1 MNSAI
6 ERLDDKLKISHP
18 DKKKGKT
25 NHHRTEAVDRVY
37 MACARSGT
45 NVNDL
50 LDSIED
56 GTAFDLAKFR
66 STPEGNI
73 FDFVKP
79 DLLEAVKYFPH
90 ITAGGNGGMASIGK
104 GEFAIAFLSNFST
117 IMITERSK
125 DKDQKGK
132 GDLKHS
138 DGTYEEVKFNGG
150 KINIDDQRGEDVGKR
165 FNQIVES
172 KNLVIRPVPNTGGGF
187 LPLWSKKNWK
197 KVYSEDE
204 IKERNG
210 CYYEAVTGEHIGPL
224 TDNEIRKIFVD
235 RSFDNI
241 FKKIDYLLV
250 MDEDGSYVRFSDPKV
265 AKDYYKDLPV
275 TCELR
280 NKQTNPSTIYLNTKN
295 HKNYLKKLVE
305 FKR

>member
-1 MNSAI
+1 MI
-6 ERLDDKLKISHP
+6 EALKRLDDKLKISHP
-18 DKKKGKT
+18 DKKKGET
-25 NHHRTEAVDRVY
+25 SSHRTEAVDRVY
-37 MACARSGT
+37 MACART
-45 NVNDL
+45 NTDVDYL

-66 STPEGNI
+66 SVPEGNI

-79 DLLEAVKYFPH
+79 DLVEAAKLILT

-117 IMITERSK
+117 MMITERSK
-125 DKDQKGK
+125 NKDQKGK

-150 KINIDDQRGEDVGKR
+150 KINIDDQRGQDVARR

-172 KNLVIRPVPNTGGGF
+172 KAIDIREVPGTSGGY
-187 LPLWSKKNWK
+187 LPLWKTAN
-197 KVYSEDE
+197 KVYSQDE

-210 CYYEAVTGEHIGPL
+210 YYHEAVVGQYVGPL
-224 TDNEIRKIFVD
+224 TNDEIKKIFVN

-241 FKKIDYLLV
+241 FKKVDHLLV
-250 MDEDGSYVRFSDPKV
+250 MDEDGSYVRFSDTQV
-265 AKDYYKDLPV
+265 AKGYYKDLPV
-275 TCELR
+275 ECELR
-280 NKQTNPSTIYLNTKN
+280 NNQANPSTIYLFTNN
-295 HKNYLKKLVE
+295 HEKYKKSVE
-305 FKR
+305 SKI